1 MFMLYLLNVPMQ
13 RTLNLVQGGQ
23 PNLSTAII
31 KAIKIRLPLITE
43 QKNIA
48 LVLFNADNEIEVLEH
63 QLADLKQ

>member
-1 MFMLYLLNVPMQ
+1 MQ

-23 PNLSTAII
+23 ANLSTAII